1 MSERGKLLVISGPS
15 GAGKSTVVAK
25 AIEGRTDICF
35 STSVTTRSPR
45 PGEVHGREYFFV
57 NFERFREMVE
67 NDELLEHA
75 EYVANRYGTPRS
87 YVEKRLDE
95 GMNVLLD
102 IEVQG
107 ARQVRRKMP
116 EAILIFI
123 APPSL
128 VELER
133 RLRGR
138 GTDTERAIEGRL
150 IRARQEYQE
159 KSDAGFVELI
169 KANASF
175 FTTLGILFPFLIAAI
190 LKTAQGSSTVAMT
203 TTAGLMGL
211 FSSSESLMSA
221 LGMTTPLSAA
231 LVVMAI
237 GAGAM
242 TVSHANDSYFWVV
255 TRLGGL
261 NVKDGYRTQTKCS
274 FILGITSAAV
284 LFVASLF
291 LV

>member
-1 MSERGKLLVISGPS
+1 MSKRGKLLVISGPS

-57 NFERFREMVE
+57 DFERFREMVE

-87 YVEKRLDE
+87 YVEKRLEE

-107 ARQVRRKMP
+107 ARQVRKKMP

-159 KSDAGFVELI
+159 ADFYDYLIVNDDVDKAAAKLNAIIEAEHCRFGDWANWLKS
-169 KANASF
+169 N
-175 FTTLGILFPFLIAAI
+175 
-190 LKTAQGSSTVAMT
+190 
-203 TTAGLMGL
+203 
-211 FSSSESLMSA
+211 
-221 LGMTTPLSAA
+221 
-231 LVVMAI
+231 
-237 GAGAM
+237 
-242 TVSHANDSYFWVV
+242 
-255 TRLGGL
+255 
-261 NVKDGYRTQTKCS
+261 
-274 FILGITSAAV
+274 
-284 LFVASLF
+284 
-291 LV
+291 

>member
-1 MSERGKLLVISGPS
+1 MSKRGKLLVISGPS

-87 YVEKRLDE
+87 YVEKRLEE

-102 IEVQG
+102 IAVQG

-159 KSDAGFVELI
+159 ADFYDYLIVNDDVDKAAAKLNAIIEAEHCRFGDWANWLKS
-169 KANASF
+169 N
-175 FTTLGILFPFLIAAI
+175 
-190 LKTAQGSSTVAMT
+190 
-203 TTAGLMGL
+203 
-211 FSSSESLMSA
+211 
-221 LGMTTPLSAA
+221 
-231 LVVMAI
+231 
-237 GAGAM
+237 
-242 TVSHANDSYFWVV
+242 
-255 TRLGGL
+255 
-261 NVKDGYRTQTKCS
+261 
-274 FILGITSAAV
+274 
-284 LFVASLF
+284 
-291 LV
+291 

>member
-1 MSERGKLLVISGPS
+1 MCERGKLLVISGPS

-107 ARQVRRKMP
+107 ARQVRKKMP

-159 KSDAGFVELI
+159 ADFYDYLIVNDDVDKAAAKLNAIIEAEHCRFGDWANWLKS
-169 KANASF
+169 N
-175 FTTLGILFPFLIAAI
+175 
-190 LKTAQGSSTVAMT
+190 
-203 TTAGLMGL
+203 
-211 FSSSESLMSA
+211 
-221 LGMTTPLSAA
+221 
-231 LVVMAI
+231 
-237 GAGAM
+237 
-242 TVSHANDSYFWVV
+242 
-255 TRLGGL
+255 
-261 NVKDGYRTQTKCS
+261 
-274 FILGITSAAV
+274 
-284 LFVASLF
+284 
-291 LV
+291 